1 MFLIASAAKQTEEE
15 MGSGS
20 MIASIILSSSKA
32 MMKLLVISI
41 VGILAAKYP
50 RNDPILPPGALKHMS
65 RLSNIVLLPCLII
78 KSLGGTIN
86 FSLLL
91 RIGILTL
98 FCFMINSISFLICD
112 VIGYRIHGEENGD
125 RNSELFIA
133 IKVAVGNGNAIG
145 LPILVMQILCQDNLI
160 NADFNHDSDKCYEE
174 ASSMIFVYM
183 IVWFIM
189 FWGYSFPTLQR
200 LKQREILGDGG
211 ESHSANIPAN
221 KVISSG
227 GAVQQP
233 KTVSDFMGRF
243 ADSQFYLSAKKVIVS
258 PAIIAVMVAL
268 FIGLI
273 PALQYQFFSSDGGLY
288 VIGSAMDTVGE
299 PVVALNTL
307 IMAASLAQCDFPV
320 HKVQQYVDRFLFNDT
335 SAHDSLVRK
344 PMLAPEPRV
353 GEFGG
358 IEEPDTPVD
367 NMSEDIETD
376 IVQPYSAF
384 PVSSDEDV
392 ALPGEIPE
400 KGLVSPSSATPA
412 KELPPLRSVLALII
426 CR

>member
-1 MFLIASAAKQTEEE
+1 
-15 MGSGS
+15 
-20 MIASIILSSSKA
+20 
-32 MMKLLVISI
+32 
-41 VGILAAKYP
+41 
-50 RNDPILPPGALKHMS
+50 
-65 RLSNIVLLPCLII
+65 
-78 KSLGGTIN
+78 
-86 FSLLL
+86 
-91 RIGILTL
+91 
-98 FCFMINSISFLICD
+98 
-112 VIGYRIHGEENGD
+112 
-125 RNSELFIA
+125 
-133 IKVAVGNGNAIG
+133 
-145 LPILVMQILCQDNLI
+145 MQILCQDNLI

-211 ESHSANIPAN
+211 EIHSANIPAN

-243 ADSQFYLSAKKVIVS
+243 ADSQFYLSAKKVIAS

-320 HKVQQYVDRFLFNDT
+320 HKVQQYVDRFLFSDT

-426 CR
+426 CRLFLPPLVMLMVNPIFISLGLISKDQRLMLLIIMLESCSPSAQVLIVALNQLGITSAASSMSYMYVFLYGTSIFTVTLWTTVAMSVYY

>member
-1 MFLIASAAKQTEEE
+1 
-15 MGSGS
+15 
-20 MIASIILSSSKA
+20 
-32 MMKLLVISI
+32 MKLLVISI

-50 RNDPILPPGALKHMS
+50 KNDPILPPGALKHMS

-86 FSLLL
+86 VSLLL

-112 VIGYRIHGEENGD
+112 VIGYRIHGEENGN

-145 LPILVMQILCQDNLI
+145 LPILVMQILCQDNMI

-183 IVWFIM
+183 IVWFTM

-211 ESHSANIPAN
+211 GIQSGSTQGSS
-221 KVISSG
+221 VISAG
-227 GAVQQP
+227 GAVPQP
-233 KTVSDFMGRF
+233 KTLSDFMQRV
-243 ADSQFYLSAKKVIVS
+243 ADSQFYQSAKKVIVS

-268 FIGLI
+268 FIGLV
-273 PALQYQFFSSDGGLY
+273 PSLQYQFFSPDGGLY
-288 VIGSAMDTVGE
+288 IIGTSMDTVGE

-307 IMAASLAQCDFPV
+307 IMAASLAQCDFPI
-320 HKVQQYVDRFLFNDT
+320 HKIQQYVDRFLFDDT
-335 SAHDSLVRK
+335 SAHESLVRK
-344 PMLAPEPRV
+344 PILTQEPRV

-367 NMSEDIETD
+367 SMSEDIETD
-376 IVQPYSAF
+376 IVQPYSAYPASF
-384 PVSSDEDV
+384 DESDAMPG
-392 ALPGEIPE
+392 ALQE
-400 KGLVSPSSATPA
+400 KGGIGDVSLPPVAPPA